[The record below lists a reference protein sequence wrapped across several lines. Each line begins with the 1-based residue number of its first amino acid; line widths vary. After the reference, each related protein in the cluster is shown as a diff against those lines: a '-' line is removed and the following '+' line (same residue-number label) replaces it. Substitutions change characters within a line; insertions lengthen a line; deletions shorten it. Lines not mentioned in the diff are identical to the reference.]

1 MAGGSGQ
8 RFWPASRESY
18 PKQFL
23 TLYGNL
29 SLLQYSYRRARQITH
44 PTHIYVSTRSKLES
58 IIQDQIPNLG
68 RDNLI
73 VEPVGKDTAPSIML
87 SCIWIARKNP
97 SATVMFLPA
106 DHYVS
111 PTKRFVET
119 SIDALLL
126 AERTDNIVIM
136 GITPTYPATGYG
148 YIQSDFSPDKKRS
161 SYSVLSF
168 REKPDAKTAERYL
181 KKGNYFW
188 NSGIFVAK
196 IKVMMEQIREH
207 APQIYRIAQP
217 LLDIP
222 DERFRRELTRVF
234 AKMPK
239 ISLDYAVM
247 ERSRNVT
254 VIPARFAWNDL
265 GSWSSLEELPH
276 LRKGK
281 NVSSGPVFSVGSE
294 GNIVSAGRRLV
305 TLVDVKDL
313 VIALA
318 NDAVLVCRK
327 GSSQKVKEVVRSLK
341 QGRHSSHI

>member
-1 MAGGSGQ
+1 
-8 RFWPASRESY
+8 
-18 PKQFL
+18 
-23 TLYGNL
+23 
-29 SLLQYSYRRARQITH
+29 
-44 PTHIYVSTRSKLES
+44 VSTRSKLES
-58 IIQDQIPNLG
+58 IIQEQIPNLG
-68 RDNLI
+68 RANLI
-73 VEPVGKDTAPSIML
+73 VEPVGRDTAPSIML
-87 SCIWIARKNP
+87 SCIWILRKNP
-97 SATVMFLPA
+97 GATVMFLPA

-111 PTKRFVET
+111 PTERFVET

-126 AERTDNIVIM
+126 AERTDNIVII

-148 YIQSDFSPDKKRS
+148 YIQSDSSPNKKRS

-181 KKGNYFW
+181 KKGNFFW

-196 IKVMMEQIREH
+196 AEIMMEQIREH
-207 APQIYRIAQP
+207 APQIYRIAKP
-217 LLDIP
+217 LLDLP
-222 DERFRRELTRVF
+222 EAKFRRELTRVF
-234 AKMPK
+234 TKMPK

-247 ERSRNVT
+247 EKSKNVT
-254 VIPARFAWNDL
+254 VIPARFEWNDL

-327 GSSQKVKEVVRSLK
+327 GSSQKVKEVVGSLK
-341 QGRHSSHI
+341 QGRYASHI

>member
-1 MAGGSGQ
+1 
-8 RFWPASRESY
+8 
-18 PKQFL
+18 
-23 TLYGNL
+23 
-29 SLLQYSYRRARQITH
+29 
-44 PTHIYVSTRSKLES
+44 VSTRSRLES
-58 IIQDQIPNLG
+58 IIQDQIPNLEE
-68 RDNLI
+68 DNLI
-73 VEPVGKDTAPSIML
+73 VEPVGRDTAPSIML
-87 SCIWIARKNP
+87 SCIWITRKNP
-97 SATVMFLPA
+97 GATVMFLPA

-111 PTKRFVET
+111 PRERFVET
-119 SIDALLL
+119 STDALLL
-126 AERTDNIVIM
+126 AERTDNIVII

-148 YIQSDFSPDKKRS
+148 YIQSDFSPNKKRS

-168 REKPDAKTAERYL
+168 REKPDAKTAEQYL

-196 IKVMMEQIREH
+196 SDIMMEQILEH
-207 APQIYRIAQP
+207 APQIYRIAKP
-217 LLDIP
+217 LLDLP
-222 DERFRRELTRVF
+222 EAKFRRELRRVF
-234 AKMPK
+234 TKMPK

-247 ERSRNVT
+247 EKSKNVT

-281 NVSSGPVFSVGSE
+281 NVSSGPIFSVGSE

-341 QGRHSSHI
+341 RGRHASHI

>member
-1 MAGGSGQ
+1 
-8 RFWPASRESY
+8 
-18 PKQFL
+18 
-23 TLYGNL
+23 
-29 SLLQYSYRRARQITH
+29 
-44 PTHIYVSTRSKLES
+44 VSTRSKLES

-188 NSGIFVAK
+188 NSGIFVAR

-276 LRKGK
+276 LRRGK
-281 NVSSGPVFSVGSE
+281 NVSSGPVFSVSSE

-305 TLVDVKDL
+305 TLVDVRDL

>member
-1 MAGGSGQ
+1 
-8 RFWPASRESY
+8 
-18 PKQFL
+18 
-23 TLYGNL
+23 
-29 SLLQYSYRRARQITH
+29 
-44 PTHIYVSTRSKLES
+44 
-58 IIQDQIPNLG
+58 
-68 RDNLI
+68 
-73 VEPVGKDTAPSIML
+73 ML

-106 DHYVS
+106 DHYVI
-111 PTKRFVET
+111 PTNRFVET

-188 NSGIFVAK
+188 NSGIFVAR

-276 LRKGK
+276 LRRGK
-281 NVSSGPVFSVGSE
+281 NVSSGPVFSVSSE

-305 TLVDVKDL
+305 TLVDVRDL